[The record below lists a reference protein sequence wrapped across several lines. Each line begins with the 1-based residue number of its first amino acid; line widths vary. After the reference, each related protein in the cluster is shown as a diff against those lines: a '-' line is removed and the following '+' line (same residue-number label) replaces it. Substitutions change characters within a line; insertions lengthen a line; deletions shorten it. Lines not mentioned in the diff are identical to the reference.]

1 MRNQNGKLGRF
12 AVDNAGTSAK
22 IGPLTGHIRGGSMN
36 LFKRHFVLL
45 LCFLLTASP
54 AFSAQDGSGTRAG
67 EISAMIPA
75 ATRNSTP
82 AKAKDELDW
91 NDLLRT
97 EHSGRVRAGLT
108 DGSVLSLGSDTEL
121 RIVKHDAASQQTS
134 LEMNFGKVRSQVIK
148 ITNPGGKFE
157 LKTPNAVIGVIGT
170 SFYAAY
176 EGSTTTVICYEG
188 QVTVTPLGN
197 AQVQNN
203 TGQSGSTTNS
213 VTLNPGQMVEITS
226 VVPPDGFHASQV
238 PPSLAQNGITSTG
251 VPEKEPRTYK
261 PEHTGRWVALGFAA
275 AVGLAY
281 GLTYGNGNGPTNNG
295 KPPCQPAA
303 MVCK

>member
-1 MRNQNGKLGRF
+1 
-12 AVDNAGTSAK
+12 
-22 IGPLTGHIRGGSMN
+22 MN
-36 LFKRHFVLL
+36 IFKRHFIVL
-45 LCFLLTASP
+45 LCFLLITSP
-54 AFSAQDGSGTRAG
+54 AFSAPDGSGTRAG

-108 DGSVLSLGSDTEL
+108 DGSILSLGSDTEL
-121 RIVKHDAASQQTS
+121 RIVKHDAASQQTA

-170 SFYAAY
+170 NFYAAY
-176 EGSTTTVICYEG
+176 EGNTTTVICYQG
-188 QVTVTPLGN
+188 QVTVTAMGN

-203 TGQSGSTTNS
+203 TGQEGSSSNS
-213 VTLNPGQMVEITS
+213 VVLNAGQMVEITS
-226 VVPPDGFHASQV
+226 VIPPDGFHASQV

-251 VPEKEPRTYK
+251 VPEKEPRTYNTN
-261 PEHTGRWVALGFAA
+261 HTGRWVALVSAA
-275 AVGLAY
+275 AVGLAL
-281 GLTYGNGNGPTNNG
+281 GLTWGNGNGQTANG
-295 KPPCQPAA
+295 KPKCNPAA
-303 MVCK
+303 QVCR

>member
-1 MRNQNGKLGRF
+1 M
-12 AVDNAGTSAK
+12 D
-22 IGPLTGHIRGGSMN
+22 
-36 LFKRHFVLL
+36 LFKRRFVVL
-45 LCFLLTASP
+45 LCFLLSTSP
-54 AFSAQDGSGTRAG
+54 AFSAPEGNGTRAG

-75 ATRNSTP
+75 ATRNSMP
-82 AKAKDELDW
+82 AKARDELDW
-91 NDLLRT
+91 NDLLKT

-108 DGSVLSLGSDTEL
+108 DGSILSLGSDTEL

-170 SFYAAY
+170 NFYAAY
-176 EGSTTTVICYEG
+176 EGNTTTVVCYEG
-188 QVTVTPLGN
+188 QVTVTALGN

-203 TGQSGSTTNS
+203 SGQSGSSGNS
-213 VTLNPGQMVEITS
+213 VTLNPGQMVEISS

-251 VPEKEPRTYK
+251 VPEKEPRTAG
-261 PEHTGRWVALGFAA
+261 PSHTGVWVALGFAA

-281 GLTYGNGNGPTNNG
+281 GLTSGNGNGNQVS

-303 MVCK
+303 QVCK